1 MYTELRYIKVSISLE
16 KIHFIPY
23 NIPLRV
29 NFVATMNYLMG
40 HIIIKLRCC
49 LLTLMLLI
57 AGVSEG
63 FPQQEYQI
71 PGIKVEVEILRNGAL
86 QINESRHYQFQ
97 GSFSWA
103 DYRLPRDGFDEMRN
117 IRVSEQDQ
125 DYQLSDS
132 GDPGTYSVTES
143 DDEIVITWHYEAVD
157 TERTFTISYDLDGA
171 IQHGPEWSEFFWTWI
186 GSGREKSTSDFEV
199 SIDFPE
205 ELPPDSLYYWS
216 RAPVDLIELAHMGS
230 QLTISGQ
237 NISRSQSVPVRILM
251 PVSLFDTNTITN
263 REPTIQ
269 LERIIAEE
277 NEIVEREERRAERRA
292 AFAELAPGITALLS
306 LVSMGIFIA
315 LYRRYGK
322 RYQTTTYST
331 VSTTMVPGRAEPA
344 LVGRLLSF
352 YQTHSNHLIATL
364 FDLARRGWFTLE
376 EEQTEK
382 KWYQSKPAT
391 EFVISTAEQPPEESL
406 EEWERMVVDYV
417 NSRLQIG
424 KSKLSEVFGS
434 SDSSTMKWYPK
445 WSKKVKSAFKERKW
459 KDEES
464 TKGVYLNLILQGLIL
479 ILSIVLMV
487 SGGMIGVI
495 ALIVSVVSLASST
508 ALIRRTKEG
517 EETYMRWKVY
527 RDGLKNADER
537 ILFKDRLDRHFVYA
551 IAFGLRE
558 KELIK
563 LIEKGSQHR
572 DSDLFPWLFVIP
584 GSGSTLVTAAQNLA
598 KHSALSTSSGGV
610 ASGGGA
616 SVGSAGGGA
625 SGGAG

>member
-1 MYTELRYIKVSISLE
+1 M
-16 KIHFIPY
+16 
-23 NIPLRV
+23 
-29 NFVATMNYLMG
+29 
-40 HIIIKLRCC
+40 
-49 LLTLMLLI
+49 LTLLFFHLI
-57 AGVSEG
+57 PAAMA
-63 FPQQEYQI
+63 QQEYQI
-71 PGIKVEVEILRNGAL
+71 PEITVEAQILSDGTIEL
-86 QINESRHYQFQ
+86 SESRHYQFQ

-117 IRVSEQDQ
+117 IRVSEQGQ

-132 GDPGTYSVTES
+132 GEPGTYSFTES
-143 DDEIVITWHYEAVD
+143 EDDVVITWHYEAED
-157 TERTFTISYDLDGA
+157 TERTFTVSYDLDGA
-171 IQHGPEWSEFFWTWI
+171 ILHGQEWSELFWTWI

-199 SIDFPE
+199 SIDFPV
-205 ELPPDSLYYWS
+205 ELSPDSLYYWS
-216 RAPVDLIELAHMGS
+216 RAPVDLIEFTHEGT
-230 QLTISGQ
+230 QLTLRGQ

-251 PVSLFDTNTITN
+251 PVTLFDTNSITN
-263 REPTIQ
+263 REPAIQ
-269 LERIIAEE
+269 LDRIIAEE
-277 NEIVEREERRAERRA
+277 NEIAEREERRAERRA
-292 AFAELAPGITALLS
+292 AVAELAPGITMLLS
-306 LVSMGIFIA
+306 LVSIGIIIF

-322 RYQTTTYST
+322 RYQTSTYST
-331 VSTTMVPGRAEPA
+331 VATTMIPGREEPA
-344 LVGRLLSF
+344 MVGRLLSF
-352 YQTHSNHLIATL
+352 YQTHSIHLTATL

-382 KWYQSKPAT
+382 KWYQSKPQI
-391 EFVISTAEQPPEESL
+391 EFVISASEQSRVESL
-406 EEWERMVVDYV
+406 QEWERMVVDYV

-434 SDSSTMKWYPK
+434 GDSATMKWYPT
-445 WSKKVKSAFKERKW
+445 WSKEVKSAFKERKW

-464 TKGVYLNLILQGLIL
+464 MKGVYLNLIFQSLIL

-495 ALIVSVVSLASST
+495 ALIVSVIALASST

-517 EETYMRWKVY
+517 EEAYMRWKVY
-527 RDGLKNADER
+527 RDGLKSADER

-584 GSGSTLVTAAQNLA
+584 GSGSTPVTAAQNLS
-598 KHSALSTSSGGV
+598 KHSALSTTSGSV
-610 ASGGGA
+610 ATGGGA
-616 SVGSAGGGA
+616 SVGAAGGGA